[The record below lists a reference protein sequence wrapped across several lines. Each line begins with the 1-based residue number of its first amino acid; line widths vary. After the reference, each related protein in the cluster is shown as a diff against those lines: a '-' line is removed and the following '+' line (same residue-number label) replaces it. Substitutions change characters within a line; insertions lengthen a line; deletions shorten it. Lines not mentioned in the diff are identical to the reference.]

1 MKSFIRAAVF
11 LVGVASVIAGQIDV
25 AWVRFPEAIEAAR
38 IQAALQGTSLASLA
52 DAEQLQSQDGLL
64 RHGRVIFFQSLPEM
78 PAWNMTTRIEACRIQ
93 CEGSLHQGLLSLA
106 VRREEGVDAG
116 LRRFSERSQRGSA
129 KLQGTSPIVLGV
141 VVTRGRSSSHTRS
154 GSESRET
161 THTYALLA
169 ARR

>member
-1 MKSFIRAAVF
+1 MNLLIRAAVF
-11 LVGVASVIAGQIDV
+11 LVGVATIIAGQIDV

-38 IQAALQGTSLASLA
+38 IQTALQGTSLPSLA
-52 DAEQLQSQDGLL
+52 DAEQLQSRDELL
-64 RHGRVIFFQSLPEM
+64 RHGRVLFFQSLPEA
-78 PAWNMTTRIEACRIQ
+78 PVWNIATRIESCRIQ
-93 CEGSLHQGLLSLA
+93 CEGSLRQGMLSLT
-106 VRREEGVDAG
+106 VRREEGIDAG

-129 KLQGTSPIVLGV
+129 KLQGSSPVVLGV

-161 THTYALLA
+161 IHTYALLA